1 MRFRPETL
9 GTLVRPRILATAA
22 IVPVGST
29 FQFEFSWTKTRK
41 SDRYDHFGAFS
52 QKPHDLFSSLQLG
65 DTSKDTTVAY
75 VGEVTHYVVRIAGAL
90 TLVDKNN
97 VQETLRMARKRLGV
111 RTNLRVVSV
120 GLKLYKGFQVD
131 PETKQLKPINP
142 WNPKTVEGHETMWF
156 FNPWELVPLVE
167 IIKYESVSK
176 GDLILFQKTKGLV
189 VRKKLLNK
197 PRFYTTSSW
206 SCYSVTLLNYTADGY
221 TRFLPDRMFS
231 IRRSGDPEP
240 TEE

>member
-22 IVPVGST
+22 VVPVGST
-29 FQFEFSWTKTRK
+29 SQFEFSWTKSRK
-41 SDRYDHFGAFS
+41 SDRYDHFGVFS
-52 QKPHDLFSSLQLG
+52 QKPQDLFSYLQLG
-65 DTSKDTTVAY
+65 DTSKDTTTAY
-75 VGEVTHYVVRIAGAL
+75 VGEVTHYIVRIAGTL

-97 VQETLRMARKRLGV
+97 IQETLRVARKRLGA

-142 WNPKTVEGHETMWF
+142 WNPKTAEGHETMWF
-156 FNPWELVPLVE
+156 FNPWELVPITE
-167 IIKYESVSK
+167 IMKYESVSK

-189 VRKKLLNK
+189 IRKKLLNK

-206 SCYSVTLLNYTADGY
+206 SCYSITLLNYTADGY
-221 TRFLPDRMFS
+221 TRFLPDRLFT
-231 IRRSGDPEP
+231 IRRPGDPEP
-240 TEE
+240 E

>member
-1 MRFRPETL
+1 
-9 GTLVRPRILATAA
+9 
-22 IVPVGST
+22 
-29 FQFEFSWTKTRK
+29 
-41 SDRYDHFGAFS
+41 
-52 QKPHDLFSSLQLG
+52 
-65 DTSKDTTVAY
+65 
-75 VGEVTHYVVRIAGAL
+75 
-90 TLVDKNN
+90 
-97 VQETLRMARKRLGV
+97 
-111 RTNLRVVSV
+111 
-120 GLKLYKGFQVD
+120 
-131 PETKQLKPINP
+131 
-142 WNPKTVEGHETMWF
+142 MWF